1 MNVYD
6 LPPINASLNAASTIL
21 IALGWF
27 FIRRDRKKQH
37 IACMVS
43 ALLTST
49 AFLACYLIY
58 HFNIKGHGVP
68 FTHPGIVKPIYK
80 TLLLTHVVLAIAIL
94 PLIIMTVIPAL
105 RAVFDKHRRM
115 GRITM
120 PLWLYVSVTGVII
133 YFMLYQWFPAD
144 EVLKRR
150 ALQTL
155 QQ

>member
-21 IALGWF
+21 IALGWV
-27 FIRRDRKKQH
+27 FIRHDRKKQH
-37 IACMVS
+37 IAFMVS

-58 HFNIKGHGVP
+58 HFTALSVR
-68 FTHPGIVKPIYK
+68 FTHPGPVKWIYYI
-80 TLLLTHVVLAIAIL
+80 LLLTHVVLAIAIL
-94 PLIIMTVIPAL
+94 PLIIMTVVPAL
-105 RAVFDKHRRM
+105 RATFAQHRRL
-115 GRITM
+115 GRLTM
-120 PLWLYVSVTGVII
+120 PLWLYVSVTGVIV

-150 ALQTL
+150 ALQTH